1 MYNKSEL
8 IEAINELQNANH
20 TIQNCNKLASLYTVL
35 DHTDKGYSNDEP
47 IIEDKVDDYGNSD
60 FLRLIAYKNAKD
72 MWLLMDDLM
81 YTLSVTNKRL
91 YNSVIDKLW

>member
-1 MYNKSEL
+1 MYNQSEL

-47 IIEDKVDDYGNSD
+47 IIEEKVDDYGKSD

-81 YTLSVTNKRL
+81 QALEESNP
-91 YNSVIDKLW
+91 KLHDYIMNRI